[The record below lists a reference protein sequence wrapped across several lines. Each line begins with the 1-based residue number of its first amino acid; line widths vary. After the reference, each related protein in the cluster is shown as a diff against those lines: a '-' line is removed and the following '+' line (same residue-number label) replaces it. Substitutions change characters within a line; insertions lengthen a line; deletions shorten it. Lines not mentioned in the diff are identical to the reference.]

1 MKKVN
6 IRLKAESENCKKDD
20 TENIMLMSLVAK
32 PLLSMNATPC
42 ILKETKNIYKTCV
55 SNKSNTYT

>member
-42 ILKETKNIYKTCV
+42 ILKETKNILQNMCL
-55 SNKSNTYT
+55 